1 MSWVKQKATPNLKDA
16 KAETMVALPSLRKE
30 KNSIDQSH
38 VFLVI
43 DCGGKN
49 DSRDEVGDTGDVH
62 VSGGEG
68 SRHWGLSQRQRDT
81 STKKHILAN
90 KFK

>member
-1 MSWVKQKATPNLKDA
+1 M
-16 KAETMVALPSLRKE
+16 
-30 KNSIDQSH
+30 
-38 VFLVI
+38 I
-43 DCGGKN
+43 DCARNG
-49 DSRDEVGDTGDVH
+49 DSRDEVGDAGDVH

-68 SRHWGLSQRQRDT
+68 SRHWSLCQRQRDT